1 MSCSNLSVSPL
12 DIKTQHMQHN
22 DRHSLVSRAR
32 RDVDESRD
40 EVGASSTHI
49 QLPRSSSHQVRKEQE
64 HQGDMVIVAP
74 VKPPQVL
81 GAEQKFNLSKDLSN
95 GT

>member
-1 MSCSNLSVSPL
+1 MLRDRDRHRSNKRDESSIMSGMSCSNLSVSPL
-12 DIKTQHMQHN
+12 DIKTQHIQHN
-22 DRHSLVSRAR
+22 ERQSLVSRAR

-64 HQGDMVIVAP
+64 RQGDMVIVAP
-74 VKPPQVL
+74 V
-81 GAEQKFNLSKDLSN
+81 
-95 GT
+95 